1 MSEHTD
7 FDAAVEEIKSKAHQ
21 VRSALARVRG
31 KGTAGNGAVTAI
43 VDSNGRLRDL
53 RLSREALRYGDRL
66 AELILQATAD
76 AETDA
81 ATKAQQATRP
91 LTDDHRVQAG
101 LATVTG
107 IIEEPASA
115 PRQPMSEDEIRAA
128 DDAYFERLNRGWT
141 S

>member
-1 MSEHTD
+1 MSEFVD
-7 FDAAVEEIKSKAHQ
+7 FDAAVEEIKSKASQ

-31 KGTAGNGAVTAI
+31 KGTAGNGSITAV
-43 VDSNGRLRDL
+43 VDSAGRLRDL

-66 AELILQATAD
+66 AELILQATAE

-81 ATKAQQATRP
+81 AAKAAQATRP
-91 LTDDHRVQAG
+91 LSDDRRVQAG
-101 LATVTG
+101 LSTVAE

-115 PRQPMSEDEIRAA
+115 PQRSMSEEEIQAA
-128 DDAYFERLNRGWT
+128 DDAYYERLNRGWT